1 MIVRKLRL
9 RNGWSQ
15 EQLAEMTGLS
25 VRTIQRIERDQPAS
39 LESQKAL
46 AAVFEVD
53 IATFQKPEQ
62 LSEKAQVQQTKEPVM
77 NTTDKTKVQ
86 STQPDKTEKLPVEE
100 VSDEEADAMQYV
112 KGIKDFYLHTLFYIT
127 FSVIFILT
135 GTISEMPIP
144 WAAWTL
150 GLIFH
155 GLQAYE
161 VINIFNINWEKKM
174 VEKRL
179 KKKL

>member
-25 VRTIQRIERDQPAS
+25 VRTIQRIERGQPAS

-46 AAVFEVD
+46 ASVFEVD
-53 IATFQKPEQ
+53 ITTFQT
-62 LSEKAQVQQTKEPVM
+62 SELTQDTQEPQTKEPEM
-77 NTTDKTKVQ
+77 NTDNH
-86 STQPDKTEKLPVEE
+86 TEVKERPVEK
-100 VSDEEADAMQYV
+100 VSNQEADAMEYV
-112 KGIKDFYLHTLFYIT
+112 KGIKDFYGHLT
-127 FSVIFILT
+127 FFVIFTLIFIFA
-135 GTISEMPIP
+135 GHISEMLLP
-144 WAAWTL
+144 WGGWAL
-150 GLIFH
+150 GVIFH
-155 GLQAYE
+155 GLQAFE
-161 VINIFNINWEKKM
+161 ITNIFNINWEKKM

>member
-1 MIVRKLRL
+1 MVVRKLRL

-15 EQLAEMTGLS
+15 EQLAEMTRLS
-25 VRTIQRIERDQPAS
+25 VRTIQRIERGQPAS

-53 IATFQKPEQ
+53 IATFQPPELKQ
-62 LSEKAQVQQTKEPVM
+62 TDTQEQQTKEPVM
-77 NTTDKTKVQ
+77 NTTNTNEHNEV
-86 STQPDKTEKLPVEE
+86 TEHPVEN
-100 VSDEEADAMQYV
+100 VSDEEADAMEYV
-112 KGIKDFYLHTLFYIT
+112 KGIKDFYGHIAFYIT
-127 FSVIFILT
+127 FTVIFIFT
-135 GTISEMPIP
+135 GKISEMLIP
-144 WAAWTL
+144 WGAWTL

-161 VINIFNINWEKKM
+161 VINVFNINWEKKM

>member
-25 VRTIQRIERDQPAS
+25 VRTIQRIERGQPAS

-53 IATFQKPEQ
+53 IATFQPPELKHTQ
-62 LSEKAQVQQTKEPVM
+62 PQEQQTKEPVM
-77 NTTDKTKVQ
+77 NTTNTNE
-86 STQPDKTEKLPVEE
+86 STELEKRPVEE
-100 VSDEEADAMQYV
+100 VTDEEADAMEYV
-112 KGIKDFYLHTLFYIT
+112 KGIKDFYGHIVFYIIFT
-127 FSVIFILT
+127 VIFIFA
-135 GTISEMPIP
+135 GKISEMLIP
-144 WAAWTL
+144 WGAWTL
-150 GLIFH
+150 GLILH

-161 VINIFNINWEKKM
+161 VINIFKIDWEKKM

>member
-1 MIVRKLRL
+1 MVRKLRL

-25 VRTIQRIERDQPAS
+25 VRTIQRIERGKPAS

-53 IATFQKPEQ
+53 IATFQTPETTQ
-62 LSEKAQVQQTKEPVM
+62 NTQEPQNKEPVM
-77 NTTDKTKVQ
+77 NTIDKAEVK
-86 STQPDKTEKLPVEE
+86 ERPVER
-100 VSDEEADAMQYV
+100 VTDEEADAMEYV
-112 KGIKDFYLHTLFYIT
+112 KGIKDFYGHLMFFIT
-127 FSVIFILT
+127 FTVIFIFT
-135 GTISEMPIP
+135 GKITEMIIP
-144 WAAWTL
+144 WGAWAL
-150 GLIFH
+150 GIAFH
-155 GLQAYE
+155 GLQAFE
-161 VINIFNINWEKKM
+161 VINILNINWEKKM

>member
-25 VRTIQRIERDQPAS
+25 VRTIQRIERGQPAS

-53 IATFQKPEQ
+53 IATFQPPEKPA
-62 LSEKAQVQQTKEPVM
+62 KATQEPQTKEPVM
-77 NTTDKTKVQ
+77 NTTNTN
-86 STQPDKTEKLPVEE
+86 QPTELEKRPIEE
-100 VSDEEADAMQYV
+100 VTDEEADAMEYV
-112 KGIKDFYLHTLFYIT
+112 KGIKEFYSHILFYIIFT
-127 FSVIFILT
+127 VIFIFA
-135 GTISEMPIP
+135 GKISEMLIP
-144 WAAWTL
+144 WGAWTL

-155 GLQAYE
+155 
-161 VINIFNINWEKKM
+161 V
-174 VEKRL
+174 L
-179 KKKL
+179 KA

>member
-15 EQLAEMTGLS
+15 EQVAEMTGLS
-25 VRTIQRIERDQPAS
+25 VRTIQRIERGQPAS

-53 IATFQKPEQ
+53 ITTFQPPELKQPKPQE
-62 LSEKAQVQQTKEPVM
+62 QQTQEPVM
-77 NTTDKTKVQ
+77 NTT
-86 STQPDKTEKLPVEE
+86 STNDQTEATEHPVEK
-100 VSDEEADAMQYV
+100 VSDEEADAMEYV
-112 KGIKDFYLHTLFYIT
+112 KGIKDFYSHILFYIIFT
-127 FSVIFILT
+127 VIFIFSGKIT
-135 GTISEMPIP
+135 EMLIP
-144 WAAWTL
+144 WGAWTL

-161 VINIFNINWEKKM
+161 VINIFKIDWEKKM

-179 KKKL
+179 TKKL

>member
-25 VRTIQRIERDQPAS
+25 VRTIQRIERGQPAS

-53 IATFQKPEQ
+53 IATFQPPELKHTQ
-62 LSEKAQVQQTKEPVM
+62 AQEQQTKEPVM
-77 NTTDKTKVQ
+77 NATNTNE
-86 STQPDKTEKLPVEE
+86 STELEKRPVEE
-100 VSDEEADAMQYV
+100 VTDEEADAMEYV
-112 KGIKDFYLHTLFYIT
+112 KGIKDFYGHIAFYIIFT
-127 FSVIFILT
+127 VIFIFA
-135 GTISEMPIP
+135 GKISEMIIP
-144 WAAWTL
+144 WGAWTL
-150 GLIFH
+150 GLILH

>member
-25 VRTIQRIERDQPAS
+25 VRTIQRIERGQAAS

-53 IATFQKPEQ
+53 IATFQPPEKPE
-62 LSEKAQVQQTKEPVM
+62 KATQEPQTQEPAM
-77 NTTDKTKVQ
+77 NTTNTNE
-86 STQPDKTEKLPVEE
+86 PTELEKRPIEE
-100 VSDEEADAMQYV
+100 VTDEEAGAMEYV
-112 KGIKDFYLHTLFYIT
+112 KGIKDFYSHILFYIIFT
-127 FSVIFILT
+127 VIFIFA
-135 GTISEMPIP
+135 GKISDMLIP
-144 WAAWTL
+144 WGAWTL

-161 VINIFNINWEKKM
+161 VINIFKIDWEKKM